1 VPFGDQAIFVRK
13 DYFDRIGRF
22 RDMPLMEDVELMRRI
37 RRLGGSIRV
46 IPEKVR
52 TSPRR
57 YEREGVLF
65 ATIRNITLQ
74 LLYALGVSP
83 ERLARWYR

>member
-1 VPFGDQAIFVRK
+1 MI
-13 DYFDRIGRF
+13 
-22 RDMPLMEDVELMRRI
+22 
-37 RRLGGSIRV
+37 

-65 ATIRNITLQ
+65 ATIRNLSLQTLH
-74 LLYALGVSP
+74 ALGVSP